1 MAVKKDGDWGRKIC
15 GLANKCS
22 DNGVIDPAL
31 FIQHKVNKGLRDPK
45 GKGVL
50 TGLTNISD
58 VIAKKIVNGEEI
70 PCEGQLFYRGYNIN
84 ELCNDFFYSDR
95 YGFEEITYLLLFGE
109 LPTSAELDDFKAL
122 LAKYRK
128 SLPNT
133 FVRDIIMK
141 APSNDM
147 MNSLARSVLTL
158 YSYDEKAN
166 DTSLPNVLS
175 QCLQLIALFPLL
187 SVYGYQAYEYY
198 IKENNS
204 FFIHAPK
211 DELSTA
217 ENILHML
224 RIDSNY
230 SKLEAKVLDLA
241 LVLHAEHG
249 GGNNSTFTARAVTS
263 SGTDT
268 YSAIAAAIGSLKGP
282 KHGGANIKVSQ
293 MFNDIKKN
301 VADWND
307 DEEIENY
314 LNKILNKECF
324 DKSGLIYGIGHAV
337 YSLSDPRALLLK
349 KSTQSL
355 SEEKGLMRD
364 YNLYAKVEEIAIKLI
379 SSQRHIYKGVSANI
393 DFYSG
398 FIYDM
403 LGLPQ
408 ELYTPIFAIARI
420 SGWSAHRMEEL
431 INSSRIMRPAYNC
444 TQPALNYVPMKERK

>member
-15 GLANKCS
+15 GLADKCS

-166 DTSLPNVLS
+166 DTSLSNVLS

-349 KSTQSL
+349 KSTKSL

-379 SSQRHIYKGVSANI
+379 SSQRHIFKGVSANI

-398 FIYDM
+398 FI
-403 LGLPQ
+403 
-408 ELYTPIFAIARI
+408 
-420 SGWSAHRMEEL
+420 
-431 INSSRIMRPAYNC
+431 
-444 TQPALNYVPMKERK
+444 

>member
-15 GLANKCS
+15 GLADKCS

-84 ELCNDFFYSDR
+84 ELCNDLFYSDR

-166 DTSLPNVLS
+166 DTSLSNVLS

-324 DKSGLIYGIGHAV
+324 DKSGLI
-337 YSLSDPRALLLK
+337 
-349 KSTQSL
+349 
-355 SEEKGLMRD
+355 
-364 YNLYAKVEEIAIKLI
+364 
-379 SSQRHIYKGVSANI
+379 
-393 DFYSG
+393 
-398 FIYDM
+398 
-403 LGLPQ
+403 
-408 ELYTPIFAIARI
+408 
-420 SGWSAHRMEEL
+420 
-431 INSSRIMRPAYNC
+431 
-444 TQPALNYVPMKERK
+444 

>member
-1 MAVKKDGDWGRKIC
+1 MAIKNEQENGRYISS
-15 GLANKCS
+15 LSEKCQNNS
-22 DNGVIDPAL
+22 VIDPEL
-31 FIQHKVNKGLRDPK
+31 FIQHKVNKGLRDLN

-58 VIAKKIVNGEEI
+58 VIAKNVINGEEI
-70 PCEGQLFYRGYNIN
+70 PCEGRLYYRGYKI
-84 ELCNDFFYSDR
+84 EDLCNDFISNKRF
-95 YGFEEITYLLLFGE
+95 GFEEITYLLLFGE
-109 LPTSAELDDFKAL
+109 LPDEKELDNFKSV
-122 LAKYRK
+122 LARYRK
-128 SLPNT
+128 SLPNS

-141 APSNDM
+141 APSKDM

-166 DTSLPNVLS
+166 DTSIRNVLN

-187 SVYGYQAYEYY
+187 SVYGYQAYDYY
-198 IKENNS
+198 IKENKS

-224 RIDSNY
+224 RIDSKY
-230 SKLEAKVLDLA
+230 TQLEARVLDLA

-249 GGNNSTFTARAVTS
+249 GGNNSTFTVRAVSS

-268 YSAIAAAIGSLKGP
+268 YSAIAAGIGSLKGP

-293 MFNDIKKN
+293 MFADIKKN
-301 VADWND
+301 VADWKD
-307 DEEIENY
+307 DEEIEAY
-314 LNKILNKECF
+314 LNKILHKECF

-349 KSTQSL
+349 NSTKKL
-355 SEEKGLMRD
+355 SDEKGLD
-364 YNLYAKVEEIAIKLI
+364 KEFGLYSKVEEIAIKLI
-379 SSQRHIYKGVSANI
+379 SNQRHIYKGVSANI

-408 ELYTPIFAIARI
+408 ELYTPIFAISRI
-420 SGWSAHRMEEL
+420 AGWSAHRLEEL

-444 TQPALNYVPMKERK
+444 AQPALDYVQMKDRK

>member
-15 GLANKCS
+15 GLADKCS

-166 DTSLPNVLS
+166 DTSLSNVLS

-349 KSTQSL
+349 KSTKSL

-364 YNLYAKVEEIAIKLI
+364 YNLYAKVEEIAIKLM
-379 SSQRHIYKGVSANI
+379 SSQRHIFKGVSANI

-444 TQPALNYVPMKERK
+444 TQPALDYVPMKDRK